1 MKNERPPRPDDPMVW
16 STIRKEPDDTAVEA
30 VWASLSDR
38 LETTPQLAP
47 RIITWPWSPALPGV
61 SRRSPRIG
69 GRAVTTFATVALVAL
84 VVLIAAVAVVT
95 IGRRVPP
102 PFGLAAPGLIAFD
115 DGGDVV
121 VVDQDG
127 TRRRELTSGPA
138 VDVRPTWSL
147 DGRMIAYWSVPRGE
161 TVARLMV
168 MDADGSHPRIA
179 GTKEL
184 GFDVSGRPV
193 VDWFDI
199 AWSPD
204 GRFLAFTGG
213 VIGRPQVGI
222 ARADG
227 SGSSLI
233 GDPDLLGQ
241 TPAWSP
247 DGTKLAFRGGRADRE
262 RGVYVMAADGTDIVR
277 VTTPEQ
283 LGDGGTFS
291 YFLPTW
297 SPDGTRILYSKMVG
311 EQHPAAAGPFSAY
324 RIIVVD
330 VVSGIET
337 PLSDDQAYN
346 DYPVWSPD
354 GSRVAYMQWKGT
366 DPSYSVVIGADGSNR
381 TTLPIPGWNSLHWS
395 PDGQAVIA
403 DATDVSAGI
412 VVSSLAGRT
421 MLTIPLTSTVP
432 TAFGA
437 GAASWQRLAP

>member
-1 MKNERPPRPDDPMVW
+1 
-16 STIRKEPDDTAVEA
+16 
-30 VWASLSDR
+30 
-38 LETTPQLAP
+38 
-47 RIITWPWSPALPGV
+47 
-61 SRRSPRIG
+61 
-69 GRAVTTFATVALVAL
+69 
-84 VVLIAAVAVVT
+84 
-95 IGRRVPP
+95 
-102 PFGLAAPGLIAFD
+102 
-115 DGGDVV
+115 
-121 VVDQDG
+121 
-127 TRRRELTSGPA
+127 
-138 VDVRPTWSL
+138 
-147 DGRMIAYWSVPRGE
+147 
-161 TVARLMV
+161 
-168 MDADGSHPRIA
+168 
-179 GTKEL
+179 
-184 GFDVSGRPV
+184 
-193 VDWFDI
+193 
-199 AWSPD
+199 
-204 GRFLAFTGG
+204 
-213 VIGRPQVGI
+213 
-222 ARADG
+222 
-227 SGSSLI
+227 
-233 GDPDLLGQ
+233 
-241 TPAWSP
+241 
-247 DGTKLAFRGGRADRE
+247 
-262 RGVYVMAADGTDIVR
+262 MAADGTDIVR